1 MVELKNIHFSY
12 KKKKKVLFNGLNLQ
26 LKGGYIY
33 GLLGKNGAGK
43 TSLLKHMAGLLY
55 PKMGECL
62 IKGQQVKE
70 RQPEVMQ
77 ELCIIPEEFALPAVS
92 INAYVAA
99 TAPFYPRFSREQF
112 SLYLREF
119 ELTAEEKLSAMSY
132 GQKKKF
138 MIAFGLATN
147 ARLLLLD
154 EPTNGLDIPS
164 KSQFRKIIASA
175 LEEEKIIVISTHQV
189 RDLENLIDVV
199 VVLEQGQI
207 AFQHN
212 IANISEKL
220 RFVQDTKGFSADEVL
235 YQDAAGGRQ
244 PGIVKNLQGAES
256 RVDLE
261 LLFNGIM
268 KNPAALEAVL
278 NKQQDYVY

>member
-12 KKKKKVLFNGLNLQ
+12 KKKKPLFRGLNLQ
-26 LKGGYIY
+26 LSGGYIY

-43 TSLLKHMAGLLY
+43 TSLLKHMAGLLF
-55 PKMGECL
+55 PNSGECL
-62 IKGQQVKE
+62 VNGQKLNE

-77 ELCIIPEEFALPAVS
+77 DIFIIPEEFALPAVS
-92 INAYVAA
+92 IRTFVAS
-99 TAPFYPRFSREQF
+99 TAPFYPRFSRVQF
-112 SLYLREF
+112 SHYLREF
-119 ELTAEEKLSAMSY
+119 ELTEEEKLSAMSF

-147 ARLLLLD
+147 ARFLILD

-175 LEEEKIIVISTHQV
+175 LEEEKVIVISTHQV

-207 AFQHN
+207 VFQHN
-212 IANISEKL
+212 IADISEKL
-220 RFVQDTKGFSADEVL
+220 RFVQDTGSFVPEEVL
-235 YQDAAGGRQ
+235 YSETAGGRQ
-244 PGIVKNLQGAES
+244 PGIVRNSQEMES

-268 KNPAALEAVL
+268 KNSAALEAAL
-278 NKQQDYVY
+278 NKQKNYAY